1 MTLGLEGELDGNVLR
16 TSLDFLTTHKTATTL
31 MNRPLID
38 GVRLVATDLD
48 WSFGDGEEIT
58 GTGEALMMGLG
69 ARDVLDELS
78 RSGTR
83 YLDRIGGSPD
93 Q

>member
-1 MTLGLEGELDGNVLR
+1 MRLGLDGELNGNVLR

-31 MNRPLID
+31 VNRPLID

-48 WSFGDGEEIT
+48 WSFGDVEEIT

-69 ARDVLDELS
+69 ASDVLDS
-78 RSGTR
+78 
-83 YLDRIGGSPD
+83 
-93 Q
+93 